1 MSFGYGQSPVLGRV
15 GGKLVQGNRDCLSN
29 VRSYQQFRTVNTRAS
44 LSVWAVG
51 RKLLLDQTVKLGSG
65 PARFHE
71 QPVDVRERLDAS
83 LYCVLEAFGRV
94 GMGKMHC
101 RLHGGQHIPGSV
113 LGFAGE
119 NGDLRL
125 AAFALRY
132 VLEAVDGTDNVSIA
146 IPDWL
151 DVNERDATRRSMW
164 TSCSRTETPVRS
176 TSAMGQ

>member
-1 MSFGYGQSPVLGRV
+1 VGR
-15 GGKLVQGNRDCLSN
+15 KLVQGNRNCLSD
-29 VRSYQQFRTVNTRAS
+29 VRPHQEFRTVNTRAS
-44 LSVWAVG
+44 LSVSAVSG
-51 RKLLLDQTVKLGSG
+51 KLLLDNTVKLGSS
-65 PARFHE
+65 PPRFHE

-132 VLEAVDGTDNVSIA
+132 VLEAVDGADNVSIA
-146 IPDWL
+146 IPDGL
-151 DVNERDATRRSMW
+151 
-164 TSCSRTETPVRS
+164 
-176 TSAMGQ
+176 